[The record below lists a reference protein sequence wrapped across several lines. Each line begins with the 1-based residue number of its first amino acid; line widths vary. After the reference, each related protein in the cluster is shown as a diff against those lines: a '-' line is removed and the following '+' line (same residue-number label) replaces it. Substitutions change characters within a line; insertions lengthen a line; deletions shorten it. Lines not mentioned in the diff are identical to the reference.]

1 MANTAQ
7 LNVKSGHGFN
17 QVFLQQD
24 VNDAR
29 TIVGLVDKDSHVI
42 TGCSATSDGTSFT
55 GTTVIKYWWHTFTD
69 KVVVT
74 IDPTTDEYA
83 MSVAGLKVFSGVLDP
98 NQAAAAVAFVKACKL
113 PSLAD

>member
-7 LNVKSGHGFN
+7 LNIKSGQGFH

-24 VNDAR
+24 VNTPR
-29 TIVGLVDKDSHVI
+29 TIVGLVDKDSHII
-42 TGCSATSDGTSFT
+42 TDCSSTSDGSSFT
-55 GTTVIKYWWHTFTD
+55 GTTIIKYWFASFTD

-74 IDPTTDEYA
+74 LDPTTDEFA
-83 MSVAGLKVFSGVLDP
+83 MSVAGLTVFSGILDP
-98 NQAAAAVAFVKACKL
+98 NQAATAIAFVKTCKL